1 MPRAKKKS
9 RDDSFDDAPEEGS
22 LAEELEDVDF
32 LDDDLD
38 DVDSED
44 ESAVSDDDQ
53 DAGDVSDESAEPIEK
68 PKAKPRRR
76 RRTKAKVTEASDA
89 DGESAQTGGD
99 ENSGEESEDIGKED
113 TEAVVEEGP
122 PEPPPEPDH
131 QDSVAALNDLGA
143 RLELNEHGN
152 AWRLFFYEDHGDD
165 AVAQIHGLNSL
176 KEIWLLGTK
185 VSEKMVAELKEHLP
199 KVKVFH

>member
-32 LDDDLD
+32 LDDDPE

-44 ESAVSDDDQ
+44 ESTVADEDQ
-53 DAGDVSDESAEPIEK
+53 DAGDVTDEPAEPVEK
-68 PKAKPRRR
+68 PKAKPRRG
-76 RRTKAKVTEASDA
+76 RRTKAKVAETSEADV
-89 DGESAQTGGD
+89 EPAQTGAD
-99 ENSGEESEDIGKED
+99 ENSGGDGEGTDKED
-113 TEAVVEEGP
+113 TEVVVEEGP

-185 VSEKMVAELKEHLP
+185 VSEKMVDELKEHLP
-199 KVKVFH
+199 EAKVFH